1 MYSDAA
7 TLKWATSGFLY
18 KRHLGEMWNIVNV
31 YPHYQATVKEKA
43 GKNNAKKKN
52 ILPTPDYKCKLQN
65 K

>member
-7 TLKWATSGFLY
+7 TLKWATSGLMY
-18 KRHLGEMWNIVNV
+18 RRHQGEIWNIVNV

-43 GKNNAKKKN
+43 GKNNAKN
-52 ILPTPDYKCKLQN
+52 ILPTPDYKCKLQS